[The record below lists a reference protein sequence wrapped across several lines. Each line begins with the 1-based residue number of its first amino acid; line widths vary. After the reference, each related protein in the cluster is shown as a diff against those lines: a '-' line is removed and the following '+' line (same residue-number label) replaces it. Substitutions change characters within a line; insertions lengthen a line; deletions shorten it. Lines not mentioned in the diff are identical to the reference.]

1 MYGRNLVY
9 PRTTNNNLF
18 LLSPIRVCV
27 CLGNVECI
35 TTQNIIPFQIQFHQF
50 AIAAYISNSV

>member
-35 TTQNIIPFQIQFHQF
+35 TTQFSRAVRRSRWH
-50 AIAAYISNSV
+50 AISP